1 MFPLLIAAALAAP
14 AANDARFDELWARR
28 DSPGAVKELQ
38 AIVDQQVAADPSSFQ
53 ANLRLAELLNWRAD
67 SRDVDGD
74 EKARL
79 ARKAWDAAEK
89 ALAVKPNDAV
99 AHYQAAIGVG
109 LYAEGAGMITA
120 LRQGLEGK
128 FRDHTQAAMR
138 LDPNYQDGG
147 PEVVWGRYFFRL
159 PWPKRDVDQA
169 TRILT
174 DAVRA
179 HPRNL
184 RAKLFLADC
193 YADKDRSED
202 GKALVQQILSAPP
215 GRDLPDDRKV
225 KAQAKDWL
233 EAHGPPNTAQ

>member
-1 MFPLLIAAALAAP
+1 MFALVLAVALAAP
-14 AANDARFDELWARR
+14 GAGDRFDELWARR

-38 AIVDQQVAADPSSFQ
+38 AIADQELAAAPASYQ
-53 ANLRLAELLNWRAD
+53 ANLREAELLNWRAD
-67 SRDVDGD
+67 SRDIDSD

-79 ARKAWDAAEK
+79 ARKAWEAAEK
-89 ALAVKPNDAV
+89 ALQAKPDDAR
-99 AHYQAAIGVG
+99 AHYHAAIGIG

-128 FRDHTQAAMR
+128 FRDHIQAAMR

-174 DAVRA
+174 DAVRK
-179 HPRNL
+179 HPQNL

-193 YADKDRSED
+193 YADKDKVDE
-202 GKALVQQILSAPP
+202 GKALVQQVLSAPP
-215 GRDLPDDRKV
+215 GRDGPDDRKV
-225 KAQAKDWL
+225 RAQAKDWL